1 MVWNTN
7 LILFR
12 KMTTPTDTKRRRI
25 EPPPP
30 PNLTTSGLSIC
41 RNCNLV
47 FRNES
52 ALEEHSKTENHKMVL
67 DGLRPPFGAFF
78 CLLCW
83 VRIWLKYF
91 WLKGVSS
98 KPSGKHIVA
107 PIFLFFEFDTSNF
120 GYLLVFNFP
129 LLCKVSARLDKLDNI
144 RHFTT
149 SALLLG
155 AASQVCNC
163 FCPTIYVVVFF
174 RRF

>member
-25 EPPPP
+25 DPPPP

-83 VRIWLKYF
+83 VIIWWFTKVLLIKYKE
-91 WLKGVSS
+91 LRS
-98 KPSGKHIVA
+98 
-107 PIFLFFEFDTSNF
+107 IFQTFRKTHSCTDLLFFETILRDFKF
-120 GYLLVFNFP
+120 WLLACFLIFSI
-129 LLCKVSARLDKLDNI
+129 LCKVSARLDKLDV

-149 SALLLG
+149 PALLVG

-163 FCPTIYVVVFF
+163 CCLTM
-174 RRF
+174 

>member
-7 LILFR
+7 LILLR

-83 VRIWLKYF
+83 VRIWWFKKVLLITRSIFQTFRKTHGCTDFLVFWVRDFKF
-91 WLKGVSS
+91 WL
-98 KPSGKHIVA
+98 HT
-107 PIFLFFEFDTSNF
+107 FFS
-120 GYLLVFNFP
+120 NFP
-129 LLCKVSARLDKLDNI
+129 LLCKVSARLDKLDI
-144 RHFTT
+144 RHFIRVPFEFWVHYKIKRHQR
-149 SALLLG
+149 G
-155 AASQVCNC
+155 D
-163 FCPTIYVVVFF
+163 P
-174 RRF
+174 

>member
-7 LILFR
+7 LILLR

-83 VRIWLKYF
+83 VRIWWFNKVLLTTRSIFQIFRKTH
-91 WLKGVSS
+91 GCTD
-98 KPSGKHIVA
+98 
-107 PIFLFFEFDTSNF
+107 FLFFELETSNF
-120 GYLLVFNFP
+120 GYLLVSFIFHYWVKFQQDWIN
-129 LLCKVSARLDKLDNI
+129 LILVIL
-144 RHFTT
+144 
-149 SALLLG
+149 
-155 AASQVCNC
+155 
-163 FCPTIYVVVFF
+163 
-174 RRF
+174 